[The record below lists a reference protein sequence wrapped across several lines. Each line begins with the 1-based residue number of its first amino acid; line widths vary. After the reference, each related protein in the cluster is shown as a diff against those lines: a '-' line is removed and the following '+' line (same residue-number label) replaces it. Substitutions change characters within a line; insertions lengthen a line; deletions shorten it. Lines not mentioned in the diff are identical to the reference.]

1 MFTEKEAETK
11 WCPYSRPVYRAK
23 LGDCGFQPGNRDI
36 GEDANVILRP
46 VVNCIASQCAMWRW
60 VAEHDGSFHLT
71 MTGPDLTVQSRIPNF
86 KRSDRGYCGLAG
98 KPEVA

>member
-60 VAEHDGSFHLT
+60 VAEHDGTFSYTFE
-71 MTGPDLTVQSRIPNF
+71 SRMPNF
-86 KRSDRGYCGLAG
+86 RASDKGYCGVAG